1 MQILTFLQWNISD
14 YFYQNRE
21 KIIKEL
27 DRDLSDKEKAKLN
40 MAPFDA
46 LWMCLYSK
54 LGILRLFLGGHPY
67 KRTSLFT
74 ECALKDTYCV
84 VIKMPF
90 HVHFVQP
97 VSVFRSHISSSES
110 TLNANV

>member
-1 MQILTFLQWNISD
+1 MLLFLQWNISD

-54 LGILRLFLGGHPY
+54 LGTTTPFMGGHSY
-67 KRTSLFT
+67 
-74 ECALKDTYCV
+74 
-84 VIKMPF
+84 
-90 HVHFVQP
+90 
-97 VSVFRSHISSSES
+97 
-110 TLNANV
+110 